1 MKLQLNHRFFKKIIL
16 FLVFTLGGG
25 FLFLDF
31 HLDLDTSRVVVDRKG
46 KLLSIELT
54 GDDKFRYW
62 QKLGEVETTY
72 RDFILEKEDRYFFY
86 HPGVN
91 PVSLA
96 SATFDYLITGKNK
109 GGASTITM
117 QLARLYYR
125 LNTRSPMGKI
135 KQIFAAFWLELTM
148 QKDSILEAYLNL
160 IPMGKNIEGFETAS
174 LYYFRKSGGEL
185 TRDEFNF
192 LTLLP
197 QRPYLIRSFQRKR
210 WKDFKVGWKLLYPQ
224 LSFKESSQLLK
235 NLRIYH
241 KRPFFAPHATRKVLA
256 KSERK
261 KIVTTLDLEWQNQL
275 EQILALYI
283 KNQNSV
289 GIFNAAS
296 LVIDTESAEIISY
309 IGSANFYNHEIHGQ
323 VDGLTSK
330 RSPGSTLK
338 PFIYGLSFQ
347 NGLYHPK
354 SILFDS
360 PLPYRTPENYDRRYR
375 GPLTL
380 EEALITSRNIP
391 AVFVNNELQR
401 NKDGIYS
408 LLDFVYPLSK
418 GRGYYGSSIA
428 LGALEV
434 NAWQLGELYTA
445 LANNGEF
452 KNLVLEQGTLRNSI
466 PILSEEASVMVKDIL
481 KENPRPRYQNSQA
494 FSQQNGEVYWKT
506 GTSFGFR
513 DAWAVGI
520 WQKYA
525 IVTWVG
531 DFTSKSNPYLVG
543 SISAAPLFFQF
554 IDFLR
559 SENKS
564 LKDFDLKHL
573 YHKNLTEVDVCSVSG
588 HLPNEDCSVTTKTVF
603 WPGKSPIK
611 KCDIH
616 KKITVAKE
624 SGLRVCPKYSGQTQ
638 LKVFEF
644 FSSETKDLYLDYG
657 IELKLPPDFH
667 PVCENQIVSQNL
679 GDAPEIISPKRGFT
693 YLREQGEL
701 ALIPLQARASVSS
714 KELSWYLE
722 DRLLGKSQPGA
733 LFTVNL
739 AQGNYLLRVIDD
751 SGRMSRRVVR
761 VK

>member
-1 MKLQLNHRFFKKIIL
+1 M
-16 FLVFTLGGG
+16 TLGGG
-25 FLFLDF
+25 FFFLDF
-31 HLDLDTSRVVVDRKG
+31 HLDLDTSRVVLDRKG
-46 KLLSIELT
+46 RLLSMELT

-62 QKLGEVETTY
+62 QKLGEVEPSY
-72 RDFILEKEDRYFFY
+72 RDFILKKEDRYFFY

-96 SATFDYLITGKNK
+96 SATFDYLITGRNK
-109 GGASTITM
+109 RGASTISM
-117 QLARLYYR
+117 QLARLYYG
-125 LNTRSPMGKI
+125 LNTRSPLGKL
-135 KQIFAAFWLELTM
+135 KQIFAAFWLEFIM
-148 QKDSILEAYLNL
+148 QKSSILESYLNL

-174 LYYFRKSGGEL
+174 LYYFRKSGSEL

-197 QRPYLIRSFQRKR
+197 QRPYLIRSFHLNR
-210 WKDFKVGWKLLYPQ
+210 WKDFKVGWGLLYPQ
-224 LSFKESSQLLK
+224 LSFDESSQLLK
-235 NLRIYH
+235 KLRIYNE
-241 KRPFFAPHATRKVLA
+241 RPFFAPHATRQILID
-256 KSERK
+256 SERK
-261 KIVTTLDLEWQNQL
+261 KIITTLDLDWQNHL
-275 EQILALYI
+275 EQILARYI

-289 GIFNAAS
+289 GIYNAAS
-296 LVIDTESAEIISY
+296 MVIDNESGEILSY
-309 IGSANFYNHEIHGQ
+309 IGSANFFNDKIHGQ

-347 NGLYHPK
+347 KGLYHPK

-380 EEALITSRNIP
+380 EDALITSRNIP

-401 NKDGIYS
+401 SQDGVYS
-408 LLDFVYPLSK
+408 FLDLVYPLNK
-418 GRGYYGSSIA
+418 GRGHYGSSIA

-452 KNLVLEQGTLRNSI
+452 KNLILEQGVQRDTIS
-466 PILSEEASVMVKDIL
+466 ILSEEASVMVKGIL
-481 KENPRPRYQNSQA
+481 MKNPRPRYQNSQA

-513 DAWAVGI
+513 DAWSVGI
-520 WQKYA
+520 WQKYT

-554 IDFLR
+554 VDFLR
-559 SENKS
+559 SESKS

-573 YHKNLTEVDVCSVSG
+573 YHKNLTEVEVCSISG
-588 HLPNEDCSVTTKTVF
+588 HLPNQDCDVTTKSTF

-616 KKITVAKE
+616 KRIFVARD
-624 SGLRVCPKYSGQTQ
+624 SGLRVCPKYSGPTIS
-638 LKVFEF
+638 KVFEF
-644 FSSETKDLYLDYG
+644 FSSETRDLYQDYG
-657 IELKLPPDFH
+657 IVLKLPPDYH
-667 PVCENQIVSQNL
+667 PVCKNQLVSQNL

-693 YLREQGEL
+693 YIREEGKL

-722 DRLLGKSQPGA
+722 DRLLGKSRPGA

-739 AQGNYLLRVIDD
+739 ARGNYLLRVIDE
-751 SGRMSRRVVR
+751 SGRMSRRVIR